1 MVVCILVGL
10 FGFCFCKIWS
20 SIAPNPEWA
29 MGFEESKKFLLW
41 SWCHPF
47 IPDAYRASV
56 NGNTEPLRKVVNT
69 KDSPGSGSWTL
80 GDLGRFIFILS
91 FSSYNGNRFIT
102 YLSPRPQP
110 KLINVYVRASRG
122 GSETFKE
129 RKTIWS
135 FPTLADTYDPA
146 GTYWS
151 PRAVTILRNQ
161 LTINR
166 VNHPGW

>member
-1 MVVCILVGL
+1 MDFVFVRYGPPLHPTL
-10 FGFCFCKIWS
+10 NE
-20 SIAPNPEWA
+20 P
-29 MGFEESKKFLLW
+29 MGFEENKRFLLW
-41 SWCHPF
+41 SWCHSF
-47 IPDAYRASV
+47 IPDAYRASI
-56 NGNTEPLRKVVNT
+56 NRNTEPLGKVVNT

-91 FSSYNGNRFIT
+91 FSSYSGNRFIT

-135 FPTLADTYDPA
+135 FLTLADTYDPA

-161 LTINR
+161 LTINH
-166 VNHPGW
+166 VNYPGW

>member
-1 MVVCILVGL
+1 MVLHCTQPWMSPWALKKARN
-10 FGFCFCKIWS
+10 FCFDLGAIPS
-20 SIAPNPEWA
+20 FQMPTELLL
-29 MGFEESKKFLLW
+29 MGTLSL
-41 SWCHPF
+41 S
-47 IPDAYRASV
+47 
-56 NGNTEPLRKVVNT
+56 GKVVNT

-161 LTINR
+161 LTINH